1 MASRRA
7 RRSARGDIEM
17 APSEVEREDDGEG
30 ADHDV
35 AEDSDGELEA
45 RRQPVVGDGA
55 DGRQDELPRQ
65 RGEERARDECGPFA
79 GPPPEVRQG
88 QDEGGEIDDG
98 LRVEEGQA
106 EEAEVGRDDAV
117 GHRRVAGDG
126 PRGQRQQQQPAEADR
141 QERPDSDDAERTCE
155 RLEEGRQGRPPTAR
169 ARSGPAGGAGRA
181 ARAPPPMAASAAYS
195 PSAEAAPAPS
205 AAATRKPRRI
215 PTSTMGPAVAPT
227 GIAIAQPAS
236 APATNEVATPRR
248 QAADAPGATRS
259 RIAPRLRRYRL
270 PS

>member
-30 ADHDV
+30 ADQDV
-35 AEDSDGELEA
+35 AEDSEGELEA

-88 QDEGGEIDDG
+88 QYEGGGIDDG
-98 LRVEEGQA
+98 LRG
-106 EEAEVGRDDAV
+106 
-117 GHRRVAGDG
+117 
-126 PRGQRQQQQPAEADR
+126 
-141 QERPDSDDAERTCE
+141 
-155 RLEEGRQGRPPTAR
+155 EEGR
-169 ARSGPAGGAGRA
+169 AGGGEAGGGKRG
-181 ARAPPPMAASAAYS
+181 RRRGTPTGTRTTASA
-195 PSAEAAPAPS
+195 
-205 AAATRKPRRI
+205 R
-215 PTSTMGPAVAPT
+215 G
-227 GIAIAQPAS
+227 GIGIAQPAS

-270 PS
+270 PSQLFSWCGSPSFSSTLAL